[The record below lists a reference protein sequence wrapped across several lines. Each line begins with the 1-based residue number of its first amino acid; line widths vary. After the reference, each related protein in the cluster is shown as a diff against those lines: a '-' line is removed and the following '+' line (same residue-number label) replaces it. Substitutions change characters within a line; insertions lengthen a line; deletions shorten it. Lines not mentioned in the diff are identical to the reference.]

1 MITRYLFWF
10 QTTYQLQGR
19 NKGQGMVPVKNY
31 PTSVC
36 IRVWQR
42 ISSKYPIRFPFVFH
56 WPWVIVVVQSLN
68 HVWLFVIPWTAAHQA
83 SLSLLPGACSN
94 TCPLTW
100 WCHPTIL
107 FFVLLPLPSVFS
119 SIRVFSSEVALR
131 IKRPKYWTFSFSISP
146 SNEYSRLIPSALTSL
161 ISLQSMRLS
170 RVFFISTVQ
179 KHQFFWSINFSLW
192 SKSHIYTWLLEKP

>member
-19 NKGQGMVPVKNY
+19 NKGQGIVPVKNY

-68 HVWLFVIPWTAAHQA
+68 HVWLFVIPWTAAHQV
-83 SLSLLPGACSN
+83 SLSFLHHLPESAQIHVHWVDDAIQPSHPLS
-94 TCPLTW
+94 CPSPVLSLSQHQGLFQWVSSSHQSTG
-100 WCHPTIL
+100 TSASASIL
-107 FFVLLPLPSVFS
+107 WLKCWILE
-119 SIRVFSSEVALR
+119 RE
-131 IKRPKYWTFSFSISP
+131 KRWIGKW
-146 SNEYSRLIPSALTSL
+146 
-161 ISLQSMRLS
+161 LS
-170 RVFFISTVQ
+170 RISSV
-179 KHQFFWSINFSLW
+179 
-192 SKSHIYTWLLEKP
+192 